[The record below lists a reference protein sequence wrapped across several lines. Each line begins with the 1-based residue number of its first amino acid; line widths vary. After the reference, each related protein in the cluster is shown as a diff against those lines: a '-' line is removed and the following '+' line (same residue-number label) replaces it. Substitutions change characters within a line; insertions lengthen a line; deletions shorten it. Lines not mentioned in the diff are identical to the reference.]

1 MKLSELAEKIGA
13 RLDGDAQLT
22 IETIASLSEAAPGT
36 LTFANDPQYFPQ
48 VEQTAAA
55 AVIVPQNFPGKSPAA
70 LLFAANV
77 DDALDQALLLFTPQN
92 TSTAVGIAE
101 SACIAPSADI
111 GKNVNIAAHVTVGE
125 NSIIGE
131 STVIQPGC
139 VIGNHVKIGANCQ
152 LGANVV
158 INNNCVLGN
167 NIIIHPNATIGADG
181 FGYRLVNGK
190 HKKIPHIG
198 TVVVEDDV
206 EIGANS
212 CIDRAKFGKTVIGRG
227 TKIDNLVQIGHNVQI
242 GENCI
247 IVSQAGIAGSC
258 RLGQYVV
265 LGGQVGLKDHIE
277 IGDRCQVAAQCGVM
291 SDVEPDSVIGG
302 TPHRPLKTFW
312 RELAYVQKLPELAR
326 QIKQLTK
333 QIESLEKNTKNENS
347 D

>member
-1 MKLSELAEKIGA
+1 MKLSELSEKIGA
-13 RLDGDAQLT
+13 RLVGDAQLT

-48 VEQTAAA
+48 VEQTAAT
-55 AVIVPQNFPGKSPAA
+55 AVIVPQDFPGKSPAA
-70 LLFAANV
+70 LLFTADV
-77 DDALDQALLLFTPQN
+77 DDALDQALLLFTPDN
-92 TSTAVGIAE
+92 TLTIGSIDK
-101 SACIAPSADI
+101 SACIDPSADI
-111 GKNVNIAAHVTVGE
+111 GKNVNIASHVTIGK

-131 STVIQPGC
+131 SSTIHPGC

-167 NIIIHPNATIGADG
+167 NVIIHANATMGTDG

-198 TVVVEDDV
+198 IVVIEDDV
-206 EIGANS
+206 EIGANT

-227 TKIDNLVQIGHNVQI
+227 TKIDNLVQIGHNVQV

-277 IGDRCQVAAQCGVM
+277 IGDRCQVGGQCGVM
-291 SDVEPDSVIGG
+291 SNVEPDSIIAGS
-302 TPHRPLKTFW
+302 PHRPAKTLF
-312 RELAYVQKLPELAR
+312 REISYVQKLPDLAR
-326 QIKQLTK
+326 QIKMLTK
-333 QIESLEKNTKNENS
+333 QIESLEKYSKNGNGK
-347 D
+347 